1 MILTIGG
8 DSGFIDNTFRKSE
21 PSILLH
27 FDHDILLIICLLFH
41 NVITQIGAQYPTEL
55 PGQSF
60 RSIHPGILTAGILMP
75 EALGNKEDARQL
87 NTYLDTIKLK
97 VQKARR
103 LLIEENKPINALRQR
118 FIN

>member
-41 NVITQIGAQYPTEL
+41 NVITQIDAQYPTEL
-55 PGQSF
+55 PGQGF
-60 RSIHPGILTAGILMP
+60 RSIHPGILMP